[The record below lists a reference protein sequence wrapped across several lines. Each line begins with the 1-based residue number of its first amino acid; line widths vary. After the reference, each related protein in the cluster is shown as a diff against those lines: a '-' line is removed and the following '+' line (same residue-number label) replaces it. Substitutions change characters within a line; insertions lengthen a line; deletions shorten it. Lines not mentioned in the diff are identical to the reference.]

1 MNDKLKNKKLAVVFT
16 RGVSF
21 SIWDRVGL
29 IGREILIYKRL
40 STVFDK
46 IYFFTYGDKKDE
58 QYQNLFSDNVIIIPK
73 PRYIPSG
80 IYVFLMPFMHRRIFR
95 EIDVIKTNQMDGS
108 WAAVIAKKI
117 FNKKLL
123 VRCGYEW
130 LNFVTLGKRNKLKI
144 FIAYIV
150 ESVSYKNADR
160 IILTSSS
167 DKDFIISKFKIN
179 PEKISVISNYI
190 DTDLFKETDTE
201 KEDSIFFVGRI
212 ETQKNLNLL
221 VKAMSGLDAKLVI
234 AGEGS
239 LKEEVKKTGE
249 EEGVS
254 ISFLGNVSQ
263 KKIPGLISKSKI
275 FALPSLYEG
284 NPKVLLEAMS
294 CGAAI
299 VATRAEG
306 IDSVIEDGVDGL
318 LSNLG
323 DHKGMKDNIIRI
335 LNDENFAKRLGENA
349 RKKILENSSLDF
361 VFNTE
366 KKIYENI
373 I

>member
-1 MNDKLKNKKLAVVFT
+1 
-16 RGVSF
+16 
-21 SIWDRVGL
+21 
-29 IGREILIYKRL
+29 
-40 STVFDK
+40 
-46 IYFFTYGDKKDE
+46 
-58 QYQNLFSDNVIIIPK
+58 
-73 PRYIPSG
+73 
-80 IYVFLMPFMHRRIFR
+80 
-95 EIDVIKTNQMDGS
+95 
-108 WAAVIAKKI
+108 
-117 FNKKLL
+117 
-123 VRCGYEW
+123 
-130 LNFVTLGKRNKLKI
+130 
-144 FIAYIV
+144 
-150 ESVSYKNADR
+150 
-160 IILTSSS
+160 
-167 DKDFIISKFKIN
+167 
-179 PEKISVISNYI
+179 
-190 DTDLFKETDTE
+190 
-201 KEDSIFFVGRI
+201 
-212 ETQKNLNLL
+212 
-221 VKAMSGLDAKLVI
+221 MSGLDTKLVI

-263 KKIPGLISKSKI
+263 KAIPGLISKSKI